1 MSDGTV
7 YFAEHDGSCVLR
19 FTGEIRYTL
28 GHTLDSF
35 LDRLFARGGFE
46 RVLIDLNDTEAIDST
61 GLGLLAKVA
70 NLERQRS
77 GGKALLFSS
86 RPDINELLSCLCLD
100 EFFIFADGTA
110 AEDTTPGAALADDGA
125 SPDELAHTILDAH
138 RRLAAMNDNNRAL
151 FQNVVDELVRDL
163 GQP

>member
-7 YFAEHDGSCVLR
+7 HFAEHDGSCVLR

-35 LDRLFARGGFE
+35 IDQLYARGGFE
-46 RVLIDLNDTEAIDST
+46 RVLIDLNQTEAIDST
-61 GLGLLAKVA
+61 GLGLLAKIA
-70 NLERQRS
+70 NLERQRC

-86 RPDINELLSCLCLD
+86 RPDITELLTCLCLD
-100 EFFIFADGTA
+100 EFFVLANGTDA
-110 AEDTTPGAALADDGA
+110 TPGATLADDNA

-138 RRLAAMNDNNRAL
+138 RRLAAMNENNRAM
-151 FQNVVDELVRDL
+151 FQNVVDELTRDL
-163 GQP
+163 GQS